1 MDETTSFVHDLE
13 FDENYRDPDPIRTE
27 RLVNDEDEFNF
38 TSSHTPDEPD
48 YDQQILEHI
57 LRESLL
63 PENINPMDVREKEK
77 RSDLCKELLQTLK
90 RTKRYIPEDELMYK
104 IIIDFC
110 DESGSL
116 ALENEIFEQ
125 FHQTLML
132 LVEKKKVSQETANY
146 IVMNTDVQLH

>member
-1 MDETTSFVHDLE
+1 MDETTSFANDLE

-27 RLVNDEDEFNF
+27 RLVNEEDEFHF
-38 TSSHTPDEPD
+38 TTPDEPD

-63 PENINPMDVREKEK
+63 PENINPMDTREKEN
-77 RSDLCKELLQTLK
+77 RSEMCKELLQTLK
-90 RTKRYIPEDELMYK
+90 RTKRYIPEDDLMYK

-116 ALENEIFEQ
+116 ALENEIFEK

-132 LVEKKKVSQETANY
+132 LVENKKVSQETANY

>member
-1 MDETTSFVHDLE
+1 MDETTSFVNDLE

-27 RLVNDEDEFNF
+27 RLVNEEDEFHF
-38 TSSHTPDEPD
+38 TTPDEPD
-48 YDQQILEHI
+48 YDQQLLEHI

-63 PENINPMDVREKEK
+63 PENINPMDTREKEN
-77 RSDLCKELLQTLK
+77 RSEMCKELLQTLK
-90 RTKRYIPEDELMYK
+90 RTKRYIPEDDLMYK

-116 ALENEIFEQ
+116 ALENEIFEK

>member
-1 MDETTSFVHDLE
+1 MDETTSFANDLE

-27 RLVNDEDEFNF
+27 RLVNEEDEFHF
-38 TSSHTPDEPD
+38 TSPDEPD
-48 YDQQILEHI
+48 YDQQLLEHV

-63 PENINPMDVREKEK
+63 PENINPMDTKEKEI
-77 RSDLCKELLQTLK
+77 RSEMCKELLQTLK
-90 RTKRYIPEDELMYK
+90 RTKRYIPEDDLMYK

-116 ALENEIFEQ
+116 ALENEIFEK

-132 LVEKKKVSQETANY
+132 LVENKKVSQETANY